1 MDTSVMEPYQ
11 LRPRDFP
18 LILYRVHYPGS
29 QTRYSQRRG
38 FTAAS
43 RFTPY
48 AINGFRNAVTN
59 HLDWGCKVRSPFIS
73 TFRNREH
80 AENWA
85 RRWAFNNDPE
95 SCEIVKMRIDSD
107 DDVMVFRLAYLVD
120 RLGISTS
127 LDRSQI
133 RSEYIFFR
141 RIPSEVILEVDSISY
156 SGYSESDFEGYD

>member
-1 MDTSVMEPYQ
+1 MSTSVMEPYQ
-11 LRPRDFP
+11 PLPRDFP
-18 LILYRVHYPGS
+18 LILYRIHYPES

-43 RFTPY
+43 NFTPY

-85 RRWAFNNDPE
+85 RRRLIKNDSD
-95 SCEIVKMRIDSD
+95 SCEIMKIKVDLD

-120 RLGISTS
+120 RLAITTA
-127 LDRSQI
+127 LDRSKI
-133 RSEYIFFR
+133 WSEYIFFH

-156 SGYSESDFEGYD
+156 SGYSESDFEEYD